1 MNNCEYKLVK
11 QTHKLYYQGDKIT
24 KHAKFYIILFGK
36 LALVRQVEQ
45 EGEEVKRIIGA
56 YSIGRTVG
64 EEVVVDQKYKDGQG
78 KWGLGVFLDTR
89 LERFGMGIIVA
100 F

>member
-1 MNNCEYKLVK
+1 MNNCEYKLLK

-36 LALVRQVEQ
+36 LALVRHIKD
-45 EGEEVKRIIGA
+45 EETVKRIIGA
-56 YSIGRTVG
+56 YTIGRTVG
-64 EEVVVDQKYKDGQG
+64 EEVIVDQKYKDNKADG
-78 KWGLGVFLDTR
+78 KLGGSQITFLKRGGGDK
-89 LERFGMGIIVA
+89 FCG